1 MASKATRA
9 LKSAV
14 KLRRFRVIPVSP
26 GNPILHLS
34 HLSSFWGA
42 PQRARLDKGNLKGQ
56 TWADLEAKAGVGDG
70 TIRKFAKGSTEQ
82 PSLITL
88 LSLSVVTASR
98 ESVR

>member
-1 MASKATRA
+1 MAHRDTLEEIT
-9 LKSAV
+9 LK
-14 KLRRFRVIPVSP
+14 RE
-26 GNPILHLS
+26 N
-34 HLSSFWGA
+34 
-42 PQRARLDKGNLKGQ
+42 QRAQLVKGNLKGQ